1 MSENYIK
8 TKIAAPIWVID
19 KFKTKFK
26 FAYDSD
32 VLKIKKNKKFG
43 KLFNDHIN

>member
-32 VLKIKKNKKFG
+32 VLKIKKIKN
-43 KLFNDHIN
+43 LVNSFNDHIN